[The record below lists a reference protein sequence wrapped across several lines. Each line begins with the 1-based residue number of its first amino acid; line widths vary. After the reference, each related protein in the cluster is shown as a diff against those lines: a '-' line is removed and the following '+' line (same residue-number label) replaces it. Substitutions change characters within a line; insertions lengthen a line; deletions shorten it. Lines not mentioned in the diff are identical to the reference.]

1 MTTISG
7 DAVILPNALL
17 GKKGGVVADKR
28 RPAMPAQTPWG
39 KSQPDQA
46 HIERSIGLS
55 SMRDEDPRE
64 ALLKYADVAE
74 RDPVFTAAWRETQP
88 KTIYAE
94 VEEEDEEGEEGGVG
108 GGGKVGAGAN
118 KRIRR

>member
-17 GKKGGVVADKR
+17 GKKGVVADKR

-108 GGGKVGAGAN
+108 GRGKAGAGAN